1 MDVDEERRKIA
12 WFIKC
17 GLTVL
22 VAILAIA
29 AVVQAGKVIIA
40 TAGVGGRMKE
50 KELPIYCVETEKT
63 QVALSFDAAWG
74 NGKVCYTQKEEHPL
88 TYIIKNSYAAT

>member
-1 MDVDEERRKIA
+1 MDVDEERKKIA

-22 VAILAIA
+22 VTILAIA
-29 AVVQAGKVIIA
+29 AVVQAGKVIVA
-40 TAGVGGRMKE
+40 TAGGGRLINE
-50 KELPIYCVETEKT
+50 KELPIYCVETDKP

-74 NGKVCYTQKEEHPL
+74 NDKVCYTQKEEHPL
-88 TYIIKNSYAAT
+88 TYIL